1 MEMEVKVLGT
11 GCAKCTALEKK
22 VKDIIQKNSID
33 AVVYK
38 ITDLKEIMSYGVL
51 MTPGLVI
58 NKKVVSFGS
67 IPKEE
72 QILKWLNEAN

>member
-1 MEMEVKVLGT
+1 MEIKVLGT
-11 GCAKCTALEKK
+11 GCAKCQALEKK
-22 VKDIIQKNSID
+22 VKEIVQKNSID
-33 AVVYK
+33 AVVEK
-38 ITDLKEIMSYGVL
+38 ITDLKEIMAYGVL

>member
-1 MEMEVKVLGT
+1 MEIKVLGT
-11 GCAKCTALEKK
+11 GCAKCLTLEKK
-22 VKDIIQKNSID
+22 VREVVEKNSID
-33 AVVYK
+33 AVVEK
-38 ITDLKEIMSYGVL
+38 ITDLKEIMAYGVL

>member
-1 MEMEVKVLGT
+1 MDIKVLGT
-11 GCAKCTALEKK
+11 GCAKCVALEKK
-22 VKDIIQKNSID
+22 VKEIISKNAID
-33 AVVYK
+33 ADVEKV
-38 ITDLKEIMSYGVL
+38 TDLKEIMSYGVL

-58 NKKVVSFGS
+58 NKKVVSFGN

>member
-1 MEMEVKVLGT
+1 MEVKVLGT
-11 GCAKCTALEKK
+11 GCAKCVALEKK
-22 VKDIIQKNSID
+22 VREIVETNSID
-33 AVVYK
+33 AVVEK

-67 IPKEE
+67 IPKED

>member
-1 MEMEVKVLGT
+1 MEIKILGS
-11 GCAKCTALEKK
+11 GCNKCNALEKK
-22 VKDIIQKNSID
+22 VKDIITKNSFD
-33 AVVYK
+33 ASIEK

-72 QILKWLNEAN
+72 QIINWLKEAN